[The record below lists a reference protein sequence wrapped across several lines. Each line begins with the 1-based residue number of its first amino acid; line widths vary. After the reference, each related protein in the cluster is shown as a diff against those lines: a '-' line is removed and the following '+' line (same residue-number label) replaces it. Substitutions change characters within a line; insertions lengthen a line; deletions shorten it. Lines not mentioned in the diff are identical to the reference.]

1 MGRDVSDAGRRKIWL
16 RRKRRISENMIP
28 SGVAA
33 AQLLT
38 KKEKEDKKK
47 MRRMTADENGF
58 AKQMSERGKNAMGLR

>member
-16 RRKRRISENMIP
+16 RRKRRISENTIP
-28 SGVAA
+28 SGVTA

-38 KKEKEDKKK
+38 KKEKEDKK
-47 MRRMTADENGF
+47 MRRMTVDENGF

>member
-38 KKEKEDKKK
+38 KKEKEDKK
-47 MRRMTADENGF
+47 MRRMTVDGNGF

>member
-38 KKEKEDKKK
+38 KKEKEDKKNE
-47 MRRMTADENGF
+47 TNDC
-58 AKQMSERGKNAMGLR
+58 

>member
-1 MGRDVSDAGRRKIWL
+1 MGRDESDAGRRKIWL

-38 KKEKEDKKK
+38 KKEKEDKK
-47 MRRMTADENGF
+47 MRRMTVDENDF
-58 AKQMSERGKNAMGLR
+58 TKQKCERGKNAMGLR